1 MNKELEKIADMLPP
15 KNNNYNYLKKIKIGY
30 PVYKINIKILRRE
43 DKEVPYSYEVILRLL
58 FENINNIKQISGI
71 LGLEEYVVRNIL
83 AEMYARDYVYLIGN
97 NPVISVQGKKL
108 LNTLKMMEI
117 TEDKFTIYI
126 DGINGKVEIDENVQ
140 KGTNGNL
147 LKELIK
153 VDNDFLNEKFAD
165 IDDLYKKYQEEELD
179 GFKNDSIYELYDIK
193 EIQSKTILYRY
204 KDVYI
209 FENNGQI
216 DFSFKNKID
225 NEGEY
230 IEALANEYK
239 NKPMILDIKQIE
251 GKRVTVDN
259 LNEYREELNKNKMS
273 MIENA
278 RIKDENEFNKMYY
291 SNRELL
297 EDEYIEFVLKWLDK
311 CKGNIYIK
319 TGSFNEFV
327 EIDDIKSKV
336 IDLLNNGHK
345 IIVQL
350 GKNGTKKNIEKEIKA
365 LKLKGL
371 ILVDTNNYINERVVI
386 FDSLYMLYTNYKYI
400 NVASDIP
407 NLKIKNEINSIVYKD
422 DIINII
428 KKDFENIWKKIILK

>member
-117 TEDKFTIYI
+117 TEDKFTLYI

-179 GFKNDSIYELYDIK
+179 GFKNASIYELYDIK

-251 GKRVTVDN
+251 GKRVTADN

-297 EDEYIEFVLKWLDK
+297 EDEYIEFILGGLDK
-311 CKGNIYIK
+311 CKENIYIK
-319 TGSFNEFV
+319 TDSFNEFV
-327 EIDDIKSKV
+327 EIDNIKGKI

-350 GKNGTKKNIEKEIKA
+350 GKNGTKKYIEKEIKA
-365 LKLKGL
+365 LELKGL
-371 ILVDTNNYINERVVI
+371 IVVNTNNYINERVII

-400 NVASDIP
+400 NIKSDIP
-407 NLKIKNEINSIVYKD
+407 NLKIKNEINSIVYKE

-428 KKDFENIWKKIILK
+428 KKDFENI

>member
-15 KNNNYNYLKKIKIGY
+15 KNNNYNYLKKIRIGY

-97 NPVISVQGKKL
+97 NPVISIQGKKL

-126 DGINGKVEIDENVQ
+126 DGISGKVEIDENVQ

-165 IDDLYKKYQEEELD
+165 IDDLYKKYQEEEFD
-179 GFKNDSIYELYDIK
+179 GFKKASIYELYDIK

-259 LNEYREELNKNKMS
+259 LNEYREELNKNKML
-273 MIENA
+273 MVENA

-297 EDEYIEFVLKWLDK
+297 EDEYIEFVLKGLDK

-319 TGSFNEFV
+319 TGNFNEFV

-350 GKNGTKKNIEKEIKA
+350 GKNGTKKDIEKEIKA

-371 ILVDTNNYINERVVI
+371 ILVNTNNYINERVVYLI
-386 FDSLYMLYTNYKYI
+386 HFICCTLIM
-400 NVASDIP
+400 
-407 NLKIKNEINSIVYKD
+407 
-422 DIINII
+422 NI
-428 KKDFENIWKKIILK
+428 

>member
-97 NPVISVQGKKL
+97 NPVISIQGKKL

-140 KGTNGNL
+140 KGTKGNL
-147 LKELIK
+147 LKESIK

-165 IDDLYKKYQEEELD
+165 IDNLYKKYQEEEFD
-179 GFKNDSIYELYDIK
+179 GFKSASIYELYDIK

-251 GKRVTVDN
+251 GKRVTVDK

-297 EDEYIEFVLKWLDK
+297 EDEYIEFVLRGLDK

-319 TGSFNEFV
+319 TGNFNEFV

-400 NVASDIP
+400 NIKSDIP
-407 NLKIKNEINSIVYKD
+407 KIGRAHV
-422 DIINII
+422 
-428 KKDFENIWKKIILK
+428 

>member
-179 GFKNDSIYELYDIK
+179 GFKNASIYELYDIK

-251 GKRVTVDN
+251 GKRVTADN

-297 EDEYIEFVLKWLDK
+297 EDEYIEFILGGLDK

-319 TGSFNEFV
+319 TDSFNEFV
-327 EIDDIKSKV
+327 EIDNIKGKI

-350 GKNGTKKNIEKEIKA
+350 GKNGTKKYIEKEIKA
-365 LKLKGL
+365 LELKGL
-371 ILVDTNNYINERVVI
+371 IVVNTNNYINERVII

-400 NVASDIP
+400 NIKSDIP
-407 NLKIKNEINSIVYKD
+407 NLKIKNEINSIVYKE

-428 KKDFENIWKKIILK
+428 KKDFENI

>member
-1 MNKELEKIADMLPP
+1 
-15 KNNNYNYLKKIKIGY
+15 
-30 PVYKINIKILRRE
+30 
-43 DKEVPYSYEVILRLL
+43 
-58 FENINNIKQISGI
+58 
-71 LGLEEYVVRNIL
+71 
-83 AEMYARDYVYLIGN
+83 
-97 NPVISVQGKKL
+97 
-108 LNTLKMMEI
+108 
-117 TEDKFTIYI
+117 
-126 DGINGKVEIDENVQ
+126 
-140 KGTNGNL
+140 
-147 LKELIK
+147 
-153 VDNDFLNEKFAD
+153 
-165 IDDLYKKYQEEELD
+165 
-179 GFKNDSIYELYDIK
+179 
-193 EIQSKTILYRY
+193 
-204 KDVYI
+204 
-209 FENNGQI
+209 
-216 DFSFKNKID
+216 
-225 NEGEY
+225 
-230 IEALANEYK
+230 
-239 NKPMILDIKQIE
+239 MILDIKQIE

-297 EDEYIEFVLKWLDK
+297 EDEYIEFILRGLDK

-428 KKDFENIWKKIILK
+428 KKDFENI

>member
-97 NPVISVQGKKL
+97 NPVISIQGKKL

-140 KGTNGNL
+140 KGTKGNL
-147 LKELIK
+147 LKESIK

-165 IDDLYKKYQEEELD
+165 IDNLYKKYQEEEFD
-179 GFKNDSIYELYDIK
+179 WFKSASIYELYDIK

-251 GKRVTVDN
+251 GKRVTVDK

-297 EDEYIEFVLKWLDK
+297 EDEYIEFVLRGLDK

-319 TGSFNEFV
+319 TGNFNEFV

-400 NVASDIP
+400 NIKSDIP
-407 NLKIKNEINSIVYKD
+407 NLKTKSEINSIVYKD

-428 KKDFENIWKKIILK
+428 KKDFENI

>member
-97 NPVISVQGKKL
+97 NPVISIQGKKL

-140 KGTNGNL
+140 KGTKGNL
-147 LKELIK
+147 LKESIK

-165 IDDLYKKYQEEELD
+165 IDNLYKKYQEEEFD
-179 GFKNDSIYELYDIK
+179 GFKSASIYELYDIK

-209 FENNGQI
+209 FGNNGQI

-251 GKRVTVDN
+251 GKRVTVDK

-297 EDEYIEFVLKWLDK
+297 EDEYIEFVLRGLDK

-319 TGSFNEFV
+319 TGNFNEFV

-400 NVASDIP
+400 NIKSDIP
-407 NLKIKNEINSIVYKD
+407 NLKIKSEINSIVYKD

-428 KKDFENIWKKIILK
+428 KKDFENI

>member
-97 NPVISVQGKKL
+97 NPVISIQGKKL

-140 KGTNGNL
+140 KGTKGNL
-147 LKELIK
+147 LKESIK

-165 IDDLYKKYQEEELD
+165 IDNLYKKYQEEEFD
-179 GFKNDSIYELYDIK
+179 GFKSASIYELYDIK

-251 GKRVTVDN
+251 GKRVTVDK

-297 EDEYIEFVLKWLDK
+297 EDEYIEFVLRGLDK

-319 TGSFNEFV
+319 TGNFNEFV

-400 NVASDIP
+400 NIKSDIP
-407 NLKIKNEINSIVYKD
+407 NLKIKSEINSIVYKD

-428 KKDFENIWKKIILK
+428 KKDFENI

>member
-259 LNEYREELNKNKMS
+259 LNEYREELNKNKML
-273 MIENA
+273 MVENA

-297 EDEYIEFVLKWLDK
+297 EDEYIEFVLKGLDK

-428 KKDFENIWKKIILK
+428 KKDFENI

>member
-165 IDDLYKKYQEEELD
+165 IDDLYKKYQEEEFD
-179 GFKNDSIYELYDIK
+179 GFKNASIYELYDIK

-297 EDEYIEFVLKWLDK
+297 EDEYIEFVLKGLDK

-319 TGSFNEFV
+319 TGNFNEFV

-428 KKDFENIWKKIILK
+428 KKDFENI

>member
-15 KNNNYNYLKKIKIGY
+15 KNNNYNYLKKIRIGY

-97 NPVISVQGKKL
+97 NPVISIQGKKL

-126 DGINGKVEIDENVQ
+126 DGISGKVEIDENVQ

-165 IDDLYKKYQEEELD
+165 IDDLYKKYQEEEFD
-179 GFKNDSIYELYDIK
+179 GFKNASIYELYDIK

-259 LNEYREELNKNKMS
+259 LNEYREELNKNKML
-273 MIENA
+273 MVENA

-297 EDEYIEFVLKWLDK
+297 EDEYIEFVLKGLDK

-319 TGSFNEFV
+319 TGNFNEFV

-350 GKNGTKKNIEKEIKA
+350 GKNGTKKDIEKEIKA

-371 ILVDTNNYINERVVI
+371 ILVNTNNYINERVVI
-386 FDSLYMLYTNYKYI
+386 FDSLYMLYTNYEYI
-400 NVASDIP
+400 NVKSDIP

-428 KKDFENIWKKIILK
+428 KKDFENI

>member
-97 NPVISVQGKKL
+97 NPVISIQGKKL

-126 DGINGKVEIDENVQ
+126 DGIKGKVEIDENVQ
-140 KGTNGNL
+140 KGTKGNL
-147 LKELIK
+147 LKESIK

-165 IDDLYKKYQEEELD
+165 IDNLYKKYQEEEFD
-179 GFKNDSIYELYDIK
+179 GFKSASIYELYDIK

-251 GKRVTVDN
+251 GKRVTVDK

-297 EDEYIEFVLKWLDK
+297 EDEYIEFVLRGLDK

-319 TGSFNEFV
+319 TGNFNEFV

-400 NVASDIP
+400 NIKSDIP
-407 NLKIKNEINSIVYKD
+407 NLKIKSEINSIVYKD

-428 KKDFENIWKKIILK
+428 KKDFENI

>member
-165 IDDLYKKYQEEELD
+165 IDDLYKKYQEEEFD
-179 GFKNDSIYELYDIK
+179 GFKSASIYELYDIK

-251 GKRVTVDN
+251 GKRVTVDK

-297 EDEYIEFVLKWLDK
+297 EDEYIEFVLRGLDK

-319 TGSFNEFV
+319 MGSFNEFV

-350 GKNGTKKNIEKEIKA
+350 GKNGTKKNIEKEIRA

-400 NVASDIP
+400 NVKSDIP
-407 NLKIKNEINSIVYKD
+407 NLKIKSEINSIVYKD

-428 KKDFENIWKKIILK
+428 KKDFENI

>member
-179 GFKNDSIYELYDIK
+179 GFKNASIYELYDIK

-251 GKRVTVDN
+251 GKRVTADN

-297 EDEYIEFVLKWLDK
+297 EDEYIEFILGGLDK

-319 TGSFNEFV
+319 TDSFNEFV
-327 EIDDIKSKV
+327 EIDNIKGKI

-350 GKNGTKKNIEKEIKA
+350 GKNGTKKYIEKEIKA
-365 LKLKGL
+365 LELKGL
-371 ILVDTNNYINERVVI
+371 IVVNTNNYINERVII

-400 NVASDIP
+400 NIKSDIP

-428 KKDFENIWKKIILK
+428 KKDFENI

>member
-43 DKEVPYSYEVILRLL
+43 DKEGPYSYEVILRLL

-97 NPVISVQGKKL
+97 NPVISIQGKKL

-140 KGTNGNL
+140 KGTKGNL
-147 LKELIK
+147 LKESIK

-165 IDDLYKKYQEEELD
+165 IDNLYKKYQEEEFD
-179 GFKNDSIYELYDIK
+179 GFKSASIYELYDIK

-251 GKRVTVDN
+251 GKRVTVDK

-297 EDEYIEFVLKWLDK
+297 EDEYIEFVLRGLDK

-319 TGSFNEFV
+319 TGNFNEFV

-400 NVASDIP
+400 NIKSDIP
-407 NLKIKNEINSIVYKD
+407 NLKIKSEINSIVYKD

-428 KKDFENIWKKIILK
+428 KKDFENI

>member
-1 MNKELEKIADMLPP
+1 MNKKLEKIADMLPP

-97 NPVISVQGKKL
+97 NPVISIQGKKL

-140 KGTNGNL
+140 KGTKGNL
-147 LKELIK
+147 LKESIK

-165 IDDLYKKYQEEELD
+165 IDNLYKKYQEEEFD
-179 GFKNDSIYELYDIK
+179 GFKSASIYELYDIK

-251 GKRVTVDN
+251 GKRVTVDK

-297 EDEYIEFVLKWLDK
+297 EDEYIEFVLRGLDK

-319 TGSFNEFV
+319 TGNFNEFV

-400 NVASDIP
+400 NIKSDIP
-407 NLKIKNEINSIVYKD
+407 NLKIKSEINSIVYKD

-428 KKDFENIWKKIILK
+428 KKDFENI

>member
-179 GFKNDSIYELYDIK
+179 GFKNASIYELYDIK

-251 GKRVTVDN
+251 GKRVTADN

-297 EDEYIEFVLKWLDK
+297 EDEYIEFILGGLDK

-319 TGSFNEFV
+319 TDSFNEFV
-327 EIDDIKSKV
+327 EIDNIKGKI

-350 GKNGTKKNIEKEIKA
+350 GKNGTKKYIEKEIKA
-365 LKLKGL
+365 LELKGL
-371 ILVDTNNYINERVVI
+371 IVVNTNNYINERVII

-400 NVASDIP
+400 NIKSDIP
-407 NLKIKNEINSIVYKD
+407 NLKIKNEINSIVYKV

-428 KKDFENIWKKIILK
+428 KKDFENI

>member
-15 KNNNYNYLKKIKIGY
+15 KNNNYNYLKKIRIGY

-97 NPVISVQGKKL
+97 NPVISIQGKKL

-126 DGINGKVEIDENVQ
+126 DGISGKVEIDENVQ

-165 IDDLYKKYQEEELD
+165 IDDLYKKYQEEEFD
-179 GFKNDSIYELYDIK
+179 GFKNASIYELYDIK

-297 EDEYIEFVLKWLDK
+297 EDEYIEFVLKGLDK

-319 TGSFNEFV
+319 TGNFNEFV

-350 GKNGTKKNIEKEIKA
+350 GKNGTKKDIEKEIKA

-371 ILVDTNNYINERVVI
+371 ILVNTNNYINERVVI
-386 FDSLYMLYTNYKYI
+386 FDSLYMLYTNYEYI
-400 NVASDIP
+400 NVKSDIP

-428 KKDFENIWKKIILK
+428 KKDFENI

>member
-297 EDEYIEFVLKWLDK
+297 EDEYIEFILRGLDK

-386 FDSLYMLYTNYKYI
+386 FDSLYMLYTNYEYI
-400 NVASDIP
+400 NVKSDIP

-428 KKDFENIWKKIILK
+428 KKDFENI

>member
-1 MNKELEKIADMLPP
+1 
-15 KNNNYNYLKKIKIGY
+15 
-30 PVYKINIKILRRE
+30 
-43 DKEVPYSYEVILRLL
+43 
-58 FENINNIKQISGI
+58 
-71 LGLEEYVVRNIL
+71 
-83 AEMYARDYVYLIGN
+83 MYARDYVYLIGN
-97 NPVISVQGKKL
+97 NPVISIQGKKL

-140 KGTNGNL
+140 KGTKGNL
-147 LKELIK
+147 LKESIK

-165 IDDLYKKYQEEELD
+165 IDNLYKKYQEEEFD
-179 GFKNDSIYELYDIK
+179 GFKSASIYELYDIK

-251 GKRVTVDN
+251 GKRVTVDK

-297 EDEYIEFVLKWLDK
+297 EDEYIEFVLRGLDK

-319 TGSFNEFV
+319 TGNFNEFV

-400 NVASDIP
+400 NIKSDIP
-407 NLKIKNEINSIVYKD
+407 NLKIKSEINSIVYKD

-428 KKDFENIWKKIILK
+428 KKDFENI

>member
-97 NPVISVQGKKL
+97 NPVISIQGKKL

-140 KGTNGNL
+140 KGTKGNL
-147 LKELIK
+147 LKESIK

-165 IDDLYKKYQEEELD
+165 IDNLYKKYQEEEFD
-179 GFKNDSIYELYDIK
+179 GFKSASIYELYDIK

-239 NKPMILDIKQIE
+239 NKPMILDIKQRE
-251 GKRVTVDN
+251 GKRVTVDK

-297 EDEYIEFVLKWLDK
+297 EDEYIEFVLRGLDK

-319 TGSFNEFV
+319 TGNFNEFV

-400 NVASDIP
+400 NIKSDIP
-407 NLKIKNEINSIVYKD
+407 NLKIKSEINSIVYKD

-428 KKDFENIWKKIILK
+428 KKDFENI

>member
-83 AEMYARDYVYLIGN
+83 AEMYARDYVYLTGN
-97 NPVISVQGKKL
+97 NPVISIQGKKL

-140 KGTNGNL
+140 KGTKGNL
-147 LKELIK
+147 LKESIK

-165 IDDLYKKYQEEELD
+165 IDNLYKKYQEEEFD
-179 GFKNDSIYELYDIK
+179 GFKSASIYELYDIK

-251 GKRVTVDN
+251 GKRVTVDK

-297 EDEYIEFVLKWLDK
+297 EDEYIEFVLRGLDK

-319 TGSFNEFV
+319 TGNFNEFV

-400 NVASDIP
+400 NIKSDIP
-407 NLKIKNEINSIVYKD
+407 NLKIKSEINSIVYKD

-428 KKDFENIWKKIILK
+428 KKDFENI

>member
-179 GFKNDSIYELYDIK
+179 GFKNASIYELYDIK

-251 GKRVTVDN
+251 GKRVTVDK

-297 EDEYIEFVLKWLDK
+297 EDEYIEFVLRGLDK

-350 GKNGTKKNIEKEIKA
+350 GKNGTKKNIEKEIRA

-400 NVASDIP
+400 NVKSDIP

-428 KKDFENIWKKIILK
+428 KKDFENI

>member
-297 EDEYIEFVLKWLDK
+297 EDEYIEFILRGLDK

-428 KKDFENIWKKIILK
+428 KKDFENI

>member
-30 PVYKINIKILRRE
+30 QVYKINIKILRRE

-179 GFKNDSIYELYDIK
+179 GFKNASIYELYDIK

-251 GKRVTVDN
+251 GKRVTADN

-297 EDEYIEFVLKWLDK
+297 EDEYIEFILGGLDK

-319 TGSFNEFV
+319 TDSFNEFV
-327 EIDDIKSKV
+327 EIDNIKGKI

-350 GKNGTKKNIEKEIKA
+350 GKNGTKKYIEKEIKA
-365 LKLKGL
+365 LELKGL
-371 ILVDTNNYINERVVI
+371 IVVNTNNYINERVII

-400 NVASDIP
+400 NIKSDIP
-407 NLKIKNEINSIVYKD
+407 NLKIKNEINSIVYKE

-428 KKDFENIWKKIILK
+428 KKDFENI

>member
-15 KNNNYNYLKKIKIGY
+15 KNNNYNYLKKIRIGY

-108 LNTLKMMEI
+108 LNTLKMMQI

-126 DGINGKVEIDENVQ
+126 DGISGKVEIDENVQ

-153 VDNDFLNEKFAD
+153 VDNNFLNEKFAD
-165 IDDLYKKYQEEELD
+165 IDDLYKKYQEEEFE
-179 GFKNDSIYELYDIK
+179 GFKNASIYELYDIK

-216 DFSFKNKID
+216 DFSFRNKID

-259 LNEYREELNKNKMS
+259 LKEYREELNKNKML

-297 EDEYIEFVLKWLDK
+297 EDEYIEFVLKGLDK

-350 GKNGTKKNIEKEIKA
+350 GKNGTKKDIEKEIKA

-371 ILVDTNNYINERVVI
+371 ILVNTNNYINERVVI
-386 FDSLYMLYTNYKYI
+386 FDSLYMLYTNYEYI
-400 NVASDIP
+400 NVKSDIP

-428 KKDFENIWKKIILK
+428 KKDFENI

>member
-43 DKEVPYSYEVILRLL
+43 DKEGPYSYEVILRLL

-179 GFKNDSIYELYDIK
+179 GFKNASIYELYDIK

-251 GKRVTVDN
+251 GKRVTADN

-297 EDEYIEFVLKWLDK
+297 EDEYIEFILGGLDK

-319 TGSFNEFV
+319 TDSFNEFV
-327 EIDDIKSKV
+327 EIDNIKGKI

-350 GKNGTKKNIEKEIKA
+350 GKNGTKKYIEKEIKA
-365 LKLKGL
+365 LELKGL
-371 ILVDTNNYINERVVI
+371 IVVNTNNYINERVII

-400 NVASDIP
+400 NIKSDIP
-407 NLKIKNEINSIVYKD
+407 NLKIKNEINSIVYKE

-428 KKDFENIWKKIILK
+428 KKDFENI